1 MTSGDGPSARAKSL
15 GLRCVTV
22 DGNDVS
28 AVDRAAGELAE
39 WVRNG
44 HGPAFI
50 HAVTYR
56 FKGHVSVDPGT
67 YRDADEVA
75 QALRADPLIQAR
87 EALLAGGEPVASID
101 AIDAAAKIETEVA
114 LAIAR
119 SSPWPEAASA
129 YEDVMDSGGGQWK

>member
-1 MTSGDGPSARAKSL
+1 MCPRSTS
-15 GLRCVTV
+15 V
-22 DGNDVS
+22 
-28 AVDRAAGELAE
+28 AGKLAE

-56 FKGHVSVDPGT
+56 FKGHVSVDPGA
-67 YRDADEVA
+67 YRDASEVE

-87 EALLAGGEPVASID
+87 DALLAAGEPAASID

-114 LAIAR
+114 LAVAK
-119 SSPWPEAASA
+119 SSPWPDPATA
-129 YEDVMDSGGGQWK
+129 YEDVIDSGAGQWR